1 MITISDVA
9 KEASVS
15 VSTVSRILNKDKEFN
30 VSEETIQKVNEAVE
44 KLNYRP
50 LRKRKHQTRK
60 RTDYQIGVV
69 TTVSKSDEADDPYWI
84 SIRAGIEN
92 QAASNHVSIK
102 RLIRMDHNLTKEE
115 VEELDGLI
123 VIGAVIPESI
133 SRMGKSV
140 SNVVLVNNT
149 YPTDKFDIVNADL
162 YDATIKNLKH
172 LETLD
177 HEHIGFIGGEDV
189 AKDLVSKSTRVIN
202 DIRKTAFEDHMRN
215 RGTYNAEDIY
225 IGDWT
230 SRDGYRLMKKALI
243 KRRIPS
249 AFIVASDPMAIGV
262 LHAIRESGL
271 RVPEDI
277 SIISYDDIEAA
288 AFVEPPLS
296 SVRIY
301 TEEVGKQA
309 VNVLIDRMKGREIPI
324 KVIVPSKLVKR
335 KSYARRDR
343 RKENV

>member
-1 MITISDVA
+1 
-9 KEASVS
+9 
-15 VSTVSRILNKDKEFN
+15 
-30 VSEETIQKVNEAVE
+30 
-44 KLNYRP
+44 
-50 LRKRKHQTRK
+50 
-60 RTDYQIGVV
+60 
-69 TTVSKSDEADDPYWI
+69 
-84 SIRAGIEN
+84 
-92 QAASNHVSIK
+92 
-102 RLIRMDHNLTKEE
+102 MDHNLTKEE

-133 SRMGKSV
+133 SKMGKSIK
-140 SNVVLVNNT
+140 NVVLVNNT

-162 YDATIKNLKH
+162 YDATIKNLKY

-177 HEHIGFIGGEDV
+177 HHHVGFIGGEDV

-202 DIRKTAFEDHMRN
+202 DIRRTAFEDHMRN
-215 RGTYNAEDIY
+215 RGTYHAEDIY

-230 SRDGYRLMKKALI
+230 SSDGYHLMKKALI

-271 RVPEDI
+271 RVPDDI

-288 AFVEPPLS
+288 AFMDPPLS

-309 VNVLIDRMKGREIPI
+309 VNVLVDRMKGREIPI
-324 KVIVPSKLVKR
+324 QVIVPSKLVKR
-335 KSYARRDR
+335 KSYTRRDR
-343 RKENV
+343 RKENA